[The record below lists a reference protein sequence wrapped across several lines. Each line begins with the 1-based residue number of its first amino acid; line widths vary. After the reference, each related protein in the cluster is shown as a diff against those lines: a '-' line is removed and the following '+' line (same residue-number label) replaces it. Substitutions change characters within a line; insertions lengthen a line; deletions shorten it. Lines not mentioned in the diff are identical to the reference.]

1 MKINLKWIILAAVA
15 VAFGLLLVFSWNRN
29 TQVQH
34 FTAAVERGDIDDV
47 VEATGTI
54 NPIITV
60 LVGSQVSGSIAKL
73 NADFNSYV
81 HKGEIIALI
90 DPALFEGALLGA
102 KSDLENAKAN
112 LVAARANLAKLQAA
126 LVQTKADYRRAE
138 ALLTSGV
145 QSQQQLDL
153 AKANYDTAKAAVDA
167 ADANVTQ
174 AEAQV
179 DQKDAAV
186 KVAQTNLDY
195 TVIRSPIDGTVV
207 ARNVDL
213 GQTVAA
219 SFSAP
224 TIFTIAKDLKTMWV
238 YTKTD
243 ESDVGNIKISK
254 PVTFKVD
261 AFPKETFHGV
271 VKQVRMNPTT
281 VQSVVTYDTIIEFA
295 NPDLKLFPGMTAY
308 VTIPVAR
315 VENALK
321 VPNTALRYK
330 PPMAPEDILA
340 LYRQYGIDGGERSQA
355 SADSANAATAQ
366 SGAPESAS
374 PQSQPR
380 APKTDTAVV
389 WKRRPDDSLE
399 PVKISLGITDHAY
412 TQVLSVLKGKLNEGD
427 QLIIRS
433 VLPKGQTLGTVRR

>member
-1 MKINLKWIILAAVA
+1 MKIKIRWMILAAVILGLA
-15 VAFGLLLVFSWNRN
+15 LVVAFGLNRN
-29 TQVQH
+29 SQAQH
-34 FTAAVERGDIDDV
+34 FAAKVERGDVDDV

-54 NPIITV
+54 NPIVTV

-73 NADFNSYV
+73 YADFNSYV

-90 DPALFEGALLGA
+90 DPALFQGALLGC

-112 LVAARANLAKLQAA
+112 LVAARANLEKLKAA
-126 LVQTKADYRRAE
+126 LVQTKADYERA
-138 ALLTSGV
+138 AGLLKGGV

-153 AKANYDTAKAAVDA
+153 AKANYDSANAAVDA
-167 ADANVTQ
+167 AAANVAQ

-179 DQKDAAV
+179 EQKDAAV

-243 ESDVGNIKISK
+243 ESDVGNIQIGK

-261 AFPKETFHGV
+261 AFPKDTFHGV

-315 VENALK
+315 VQNVLK

-330 PPMAPEDILA
+330 PPMAPEEILA
-340 LYRQYGIDGGERSQA
+340 LYRQYGIDGSERAQA
-355 SADSANAATAQ
+355 SADSAMAASAQPGTSQTAAQ
-366 SGAPESAS
+366 N
-374 PQSQPR
+374 QPR
-380 APKTDTAVV
+380 MPKTDTAVV
-389 WKRRPDDSLE
+389 WKPRPDHTLE
-399 PVKISLGITDHAY
+399 PVKIALGITDHAY
-412 TQVLSVLKGKLNEGD
+412 TQITSVLKGDLKEGD
-427 QLIIRS
+427 ELIIRS
-433 VLPKGQTLGTVRR
+433 VLPKGQSLGTVRR

>member
-1 MKINLKWIILAAVA
+1 MKIKTRWMILVAVVVGLA
-15 VAFGLLLVFSWNRN
+15 LVVAFGLNRN
-29 TQVQH
+29 SQAQH
-34 FTAAVERGDIDDV
+34 FAAKVERGDVDDV

-54 NPIITV
+54 NPIVTV

-73 NADFNSYV
+73 YADFNSYV

-90 DPALFEGALLGA
+90 DPALFQGALLGS

-112 LVAARANLAKLQAA
+112 LVAARANQEKLKAA
-126 LVQTKADYRRAE
+126 LVQTKADYERA
-138 ALLTSGV
+138 AGLLKGGV

-153 AKANYDTAKAAVDA
+153 AKANYDSANAAVDA
-167 ADANVTQ
+167 AAANVAQ

-179 DQKDAAV
+179 QQKDAAV

-243 ESDVGNIKISK
+243 ESDVGNIQIGK

-261 AFPKETFHGV
+261 AFPKDTFHGV

-315 VENALK
+315 VQNVLK

-330 PPMAPEDILA
+330 PPMAPEEILA
-340 LYRQYGIDGGERSQA
+340 LYRQYGIDGSERAQA
-355 SADSANAATAQ
+355 SADSAMAASAQPGTSQTAGQ
-366 SGAPESAS
+366 N
-374 PQSQPR
+374 QPR
-380 APKTDTAVV
+380 MPKTDTAVV
-389 WKRRPDDSLE
+389 WKPRPDHTLE
-399 PVKISLGITDHAY
+399 PVRIALGITDHAY
-412 TQVLSVLKGKLNEGD
+412 TQVTSVLKGELKEGD
-427 QLIIRS
+427 ELIIRS
-433 VLPKGQTLGTVRR
+433 VLPKGQSLGTVRR